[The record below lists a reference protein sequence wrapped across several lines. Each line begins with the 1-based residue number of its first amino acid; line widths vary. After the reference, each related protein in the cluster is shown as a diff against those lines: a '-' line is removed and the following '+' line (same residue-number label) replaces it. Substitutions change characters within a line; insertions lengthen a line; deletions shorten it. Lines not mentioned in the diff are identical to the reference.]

1 MNLAVADI
9 VYSTFLIPPIILSH
23 NVSHPEGLTGRVLC
37 ALLTGGNV
45 AWVGA
50 FTSVFTLIAIATERY
65 FAVVYPYG
73 NKGKLTMRKLKVC
86 YFGIEHV
93 ANNFLTK
100 VNLSALI
107 V

>member
-9 VYSTFLIPPIILSH
+9 VYSTFLIPPILLSH
-23 NVSHPEGLTGRVLC
+23 NVSHPEGVTGRVLC

-50 FTSVFTLIAIATERY
+50 YASFLTLISIAIERY

-73 NKGKLTMRKLKVC
+73 NKGKLTMCKLKVC
-86 YFGIEHV
+86 YFGII
-93 ANNFLTK
+93 
-100 VNLSALI
+100 LSSVI
-107 V
+107 ERFSIECRK